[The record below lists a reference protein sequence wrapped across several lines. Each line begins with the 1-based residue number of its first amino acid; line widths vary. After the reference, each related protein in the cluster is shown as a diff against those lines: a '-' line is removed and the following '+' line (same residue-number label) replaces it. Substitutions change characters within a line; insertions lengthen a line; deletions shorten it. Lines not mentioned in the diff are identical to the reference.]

1 MRIIH
6 CGYYNTTIN
15 VHHVTISRNLFLI
28 NALLQTTQNKM
39 PGRKDKKADK
49 KKSKS
54 KPSSGGGGG
63 DLASFLGI
71 GGAMPGDHHTQ
82 HSGEHTCRYK

>member
-1 MRIIH
+1 MATIIP
-6 CGYYNTTIN
+6 N
-15 VHHVTISRNLFLI
+15 VHHVTINRTFFLI

-71 GGAMPGDHHTQ
+71 GGAMPGDHRT
-82 HSGEHTCRYK
+82 HSTVESKL